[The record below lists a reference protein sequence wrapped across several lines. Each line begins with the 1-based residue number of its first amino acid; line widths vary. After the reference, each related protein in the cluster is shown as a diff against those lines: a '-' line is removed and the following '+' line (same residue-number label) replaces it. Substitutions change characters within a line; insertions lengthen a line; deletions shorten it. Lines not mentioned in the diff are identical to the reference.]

1 MRRFITRCP
10 HSMNVCFSIARAA
23 ALICTKSE
31 LYLSRVD
38 EMQDFGSQLAAKS
51 AEDEDDDG
59 LLFGDQV

>member
-1 MRRFITRCP
+1 MGC
-10 HSMNVCFSIARAA
+10 VIARAA